1 MEPTTGKAFGD
12 MNQVQPPQWIQLLL
26 RRFAD
31 QRTLEEIEGDL
42 LEFYPEWIENRG
54 RFRGN
59 LKYFFTVVTLLR
71 PLKRTTIPKINMLAS
86 YFIMSWRSILKNKVS
101 SLINLSGLTLGLAT
115 CLLILLVVLNEFEYD
130 GQHLKKDS
138 IFLMMKNQKT
148 NDGIFTGQ
156 SVPGPLTETL
166 KSNYPQVLHAS
177 RVARSYDA
185 SIIINNSKFQEAVV
199 YLDPDIFRMM
209 TFPAV
214 KGDPAKALEENSIV
228 LSEKMATKLF
238 GDREAVGQIVV
249 LGGNTLSVG
258 AVVSEIPPTNTLRFQ
273 IAVPFKVFE
282 KNNDWL
288 RKWDDNRIQ
297 AWVELNSADDLAE
310 FNKQISSLIEQKTKD
325 PNEWVFAYPL
335 TRLHLHNAFSNGK
348 PSGGRIAMVFML
360 IGFGVFMLLIA
371 CVNFMNLATAQS
383 TRRAKEVGVRK
394 TLGAARSS
402 IIFQFLNES
411 FVITFLSLAAAIG
424 LCILVTPSF
433 NTLMHASISFEFHKA
448 IVWILCLSVTLLTA
462 LVAGSYPAFVLSRF
476 APVRVLKRMIDHPG
490 GLSLRRTLVTFQF
503 VISSAVLIGTVI
515 LYAQFDHIKKR
526 PIGYEQENL
535 INVSLDSLASA
546 RFDVVKNEVS
556 KIAGVRSVTGMGGNI
571 LYSAGAI
578 TGMDWPGKKTGEDV
592 SVAISYVDYDWS
604 QTMGIEMIS
613 GRDFDFHFKSDES
626 ACLINQAAVEKMELI
641 KPVGSVVGGHPVIGV
656 FKNFVYDNP
665 SGVVGPMMVVLS
677 RNNIRHLYAR
687 IDNNDSWAETI
698 SAIRKSLKQTSPDIA
713 FDFRFTSDE
722 YQSNFKELSDGGL
735 MVSIFGGMTIFIS
748 CLGLFGLSGFIANR
762 RGKEMSI
769 RKVFGADSIRI
780 LVTLSTDILKPVVV
794 ALIIVIPL
802 SVWIAG
808 MLLEQV
814 VYRVQLRWWMF
825 AQSGAVVLAIAL
837 LIVFYHAWRTATEN
851 PSATLKS
858 D

>member
-1 MEPTTGKAFGD
+1 MEPTAGKTFGD
-12 MNQVQPPQWIQLLL
+12 MNQAQPPYWIQLLL
-26 RRFAD
+26 RRFSD
-31 QRTLEEIEGDL
+31 ERTLEEIEGDL
-42 LEFYPEWIENRG
+42 LEFYPEWIKKRG

-71 PLKRTTIPKINMLAS
+71 PLKRKTIPKINMLAS

-177 RVARSYDA
+177 RVARSSDA
-185 SIIINNSKFQEAVV
+185 SIIINNTKSQETVV

-258 AVVSEIPPTNTLRFQ
+258 AVVAEIPPTNTLRFQ
-273 IAVPFKVFE
+273 IAAPFKVFE

-371 CVNFMNLATAQS
+371 CVNFMNIATAQS
-383 TRRAKEVGVRK
+383 TRRAKDIPVAGCRNRSMHSCDAIFQHVDACVDLLRVSQTNGLDSMPFSYIVNGPGCRK
-394 TLGAARSS
+394 LPGFRIESFRASPRSEGNDRSS
-402 IIFQFLNES
+402 
-411 FVITFLSLAAAIG
+411 
-424 LCILVTPSF
+424 
-433 NTLMHASISFEFHKA
+433 
-448 IVWILCLSVTLLTA
+448 
-462 LVAGSYPAFVLSRF
+462 
-476 APVRVLKRMIDHPG
+476 
-490 GLSLRRTLVTFQF
+490 RR
-503 VISSAVLIGTVI
+503 LI
-515 LYAQFDHIKKR
+515 
-526 PIGYEQENL
+526 
-535 INVSLDSLASA
+535 ASA
-546 RFDVVKNEVS
+546 Y
-556 KIAGVRSVTGMGGNI
+556 AGNI
-571 LYSAGAI
+571 
-578 TGMDWPGKKTGEDV
+578 
-592 SVAISYVDYDWS
+592 
-604 QTMGIEMIS
+604 
-613 GRDFDFHFKSDES
+613 
-626 ACLINQAAVEKMELI
+626 
-641 KPVGSVVGGHPVIGV
+641 
-656 FKNFVYDNP
+656 
-665 SGVVGPMMVVLS
+665 
-677 RNNIRHLYAR
+677 
-687 IDNNDSWAETI
+687 
-698 SAIRKSLKQTSPDIA
+698 
-713 FDFRFTSDE
+713 
-722 YQSNFKELSDGGL
+722 
-735 MVSIFGGMTIFIS
+735 
-748 CLGLFGLSGFIANR
+748 
-762 RGKEMSI
+762 SI
-769 RKVFGADSIRI
+769 RDLQRRFNWHRHSLCTI
-780 LVTLSTDILKPVVV
+780 
-794 ALIIVIPL
+794 
-802 SVWIAG
+802 
-808 MLLEQV
+808 
-814 VYRVQLRWWMF
+814 
-825 AQSGAVVLAIAL
+825 
-837 LIVFYHAWRTATEN
+837 
-851 PSATLKS
+851 
-858 D
+858 